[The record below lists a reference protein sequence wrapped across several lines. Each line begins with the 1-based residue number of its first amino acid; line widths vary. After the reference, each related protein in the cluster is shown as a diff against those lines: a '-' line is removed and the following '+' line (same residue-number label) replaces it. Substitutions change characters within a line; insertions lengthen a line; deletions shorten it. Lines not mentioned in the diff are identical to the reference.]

1 MAEVIHYSS
10 PLGMLTVAAE
20 ENLITVLVIDGQKYM
35 ARHLKG
41 ETTEREA
48 PILKQAEQWL
58 DRYFSGE
65 KPDPAELS
73 LSPKGSEFQKRVW
86 KELLKIPYGMTDT
99 YGGIAE
105 RLGSSARAVGSAVG
119 RNPISILIPCHRVLG
134 RDGNL
139 TGYAG
144 GVENKKKLLELE
156 GAI

>member
-35 ARHLKG
+35 ERHLKG
-41 ETTEREA
+41 EITEREA

-65 KPDPAELS
+65 KPDPAELP

>member
-1 MAEVIHYSS
+1 MAEVINYPS

-20 ENLITVLVIDGQKYM
+20 ENQITVLVIDGQKYM
-35 ARHLKG
+35 ERHLKG
-41 ETTEREA
+41 KNTEREA

-134 RDGNL
+134 RDGNF